1 MNETE
6 NKNEAKDTV
15 PENTTVKKD
24 AAAEKKTVKKTAR
37 HKHAKKHSPLT
48 LIIVIL
54 LLVIAGV
61 GYTLWK
67 SNEKQQNITLNKFN
81 TINEQLDKLQRAQR
95 YQSDDQ
101 QEQIN
106 LMSMRF

>member
-24 AAAEKKTVKKTAR
+24 AAAEKKPVKKTAR

-48 LIIVIL
+48 LIIVIV
-54 LLVIAGV
+54 LLVIAGI
-61 GYTLWK
+61 GYTLWQN
-67 SNEKQQNITLNKFN
+67 NEKHHS
-81 TINEQLDKLQRAQR
+81 R
-95 YQSDDQ
+95 
-101 QEQIN
+101 
-106 LMSMRF
+106 